1 MAQRLCYFLSNKLSV
16 TLLFDVLP
24 TLLSVLAAHQLV
36 ALSCILYS
44 EFLYPTMC
52 VCVSV
57 SCHLFPGMERD
68 VPYDLERSSDRR
80 FLVKKPY
87 FPQCRNRSL
96 DYPAGTGCMYP
107 SFFPAD
113 MCGMTSSM
121 KCMRVEIF
129 AQCIFFLL
137 LPILFL

>member
-1 MAQRLCYFLSNKLSV
+1 MCFQPRRACWLRIN
-16 TLLFDVLP
+16 LL
-24 TLLSVLAAHQLV
+24 
-36 ALSCILYS
+36 
-44 EFLYPTMC
+44 LYPASFILSSCTPLC

-107 SFFPAD
+107 SLFPAD

-129 AQCIFFLL
+129 AQCINFSFAPHLVFKTIKSFIHI
-137 LPILFL
+137 PKFSVICF